1 MISRYDGGEYPIKKR
16 SRIILVFFGDT
27 NPDLEEVLEN
37 SLKQF
42 IDSIQED
49 LPVIPRILYRNEP
62 LPRNI
67 PPHNQHRVFFS
78 ALQKINGNIVL
89 GITGSE
95 LFDPLL
101 SRHVFCYGQV
111 DGRGIL
117 STYRFRKET
126 NDSRLLL
133 ERLGKQIIRVFAM
146 ACTVDSCFDSECV
159 ISYHRQVEDLD
170 RNWYICEPCRK
181 DFIRNLA
188 FFLNI
193 PEGRQGTL
201 LLPECE

>member
-16 SRIILVFFGDT
+16 SRIILVFFGNT

-49 LPVIPRILYRNEP
+49 LPVNPRILCRYESM
-62 LPRNI
+62 PRNI

-89 GITGSE
+89 GITGTE
-95 LFDPLL
+95 FYDPQL
-101 SRHVFCYGQV
+101 SRNVFCYGQV
-111 DGRGIL
+111 DGRGLL

-126 NDSRLLL
+126 HNPRLLL
-133 ERLGKQIIRVFAM
+133 ERVGKQVIRVLAM
-146 ACTVDSCFDSECV
+146 ACTVDSCFDSYCI
-159 ISYHRQVEDLD
+159 ISHHRRVEDLD
-170 RNWYICEPCRK
+170 QNWYVCEPCRK

-188 FFLNI
+188 FFLSV

-201 LLPECE
+201 LLPEWE

>member
-37 SLKQF
+37 ALKQF

-49 LPVIPRILYRNEP
+49 LPVIPHILCRYEP

-67 PPHNQHRVFFS
+67 PHHNQHRVFFS
-78 ALQKINGNIVL
+78 ALQKINGNIVI
-89 GITGSE
+89 GITGNE
-95 LFDPLL
+95 FYDPQL
-101 SRHVFCYGQV
+101 SRNIFCYGQV
-111 DGRGIL
+111 DGRGLL

-126 NDSRLLL
+126 TNSRMFL
-133 ERLGKQIIRVFAM
+133 ERLGKQVIRVLAM
-146 ACTVDSCFDSECV
+146 ASTVDSCFDSDCI
-159 ISYHRQVEDLD
+159 ISHHQRVEDLD
-170 RNWYICEPCRK
+170 RNWYVCEPCRK

-188 FFLNI
+188 FFLNV

-201 LLPECE
+201 LLPEYE

>member
-27 NPDLEEVLEN
+27 NADLEEVLEN
-37 SLKQF
+37 SLKLF

-49 LPVIPRILYRNEP
+49 LPVIPNILCQYESM
-62 LPRNI
+62 PRNI
-67 PPHNQHRVFFS
+67 PPQNQHRVFFS

-89 GITGSE
+89 GITGTE
-95 LFDPLL
+95 FFDPQF

-111 DGRGIL
+111 DGRGLL
-117 STYRFRKET
+117 STYRFREET
-126 NDSRLLL
+126 HNPRLLL
-133 ERLGKQIIRVFAM
+133 ERLGKQVIRVLAM
-146 ACTVDSCFDSECV
+146 ACTVDSCFDTDCI
-159 ISYHRQVEDLD
+159 ISHHWRVEDLD
-170 RNWYICEPCRK
+170 RNWYVCEPCRK

-188 FFLNI
+188 FFLSVS
-193 PEGRQGTL
+193 EGKQGTL